1 MDQHQPVGGFTGFI
15 NQLRS
20 NGLYLLMV
28 LIATGAL
35 LYFIFGMIALIGR

>member
-1 MDQHQPVGGFTGFI
+1 MEQVQSGGFVASFI
-15 NQLRS
+15 SQLRS

-35 LYFIFGMIALIGR
+35 LYFIVGMFKVLGH

>member
-1 MDQHQPVGGFTGFI
+1 MEQLQSVGVFSGFI
-15 NQLRS
+15 SQLRS

-35 LYFIFGMIALIGR
+35 LYFLIGMFALLGR